1 MTALTRSDFG
11 QQYLVR
17 MDAFVLLK
25 KMIII
30 NTDRATLIRITT
42 EFIELLLAQKYSR
55 AGHLLNVMVPPGGP
69 HNDAA
74 QAGFHIRLQA
84 LQEDAI
90 T

>member
-1 MTALTRSDFG
+1 MTTLTRSDFG

-42 EFIELLLAQKYSR
+42 EFIELLGSEVFSR
-55 AGHLLNVMVPPGGP
+55 RTSPQRHGP
-69 HNDAA
+69 L
-74 QAGFHIRLQA
+74 RVV
-84 LQEDAI
+84 